1 MLSIKAQ
8 KAIAAYGGKELWQ
21 NHKYIEA
28 EVSVHGLAFTL
39 KRRPVFEHVKIKM
52 EIAKPFCTLTPIGKN
67 KNITGVLDGNN
78 VRLEDENKKITEE
91 RKNARSFFPFGR
103 RLFYWDDLD
112 MAYFANYAFW
122 NYFTL
127 PNLLL
132 SENIKWKEKT
142 EGVLEAT
149 FPPDFPT
156 HNKIQEF
163 IFDKETG
170 LLKQH
175 NYTVDIIS
183 TLAKAANVVIEHSK
197 TNNLVYPSK
206 RLVTPRSKSG
216 KALGGPILIDITVH
230 SFKLTNE

>member
-1 MLSIKAQ
+1 MLSLTAQ

-28 EVSVHGLAFTL
+28 EVSAHGLAFTL
-39 KRRPVFEHVKIKM
+39 KRRPVFEHAIIKM
-52 EIAKPFCTLTPIGKN
+52 DIAKPFCKLTPIGKN
-67 KNITGVLDGNN
+67 KNITGVLDGND
-78 VRLEDENKKITEE
+78 VRLVDENGKIIEE

-132 SENIKWKEKT
+132 SENIKWIEKT

-183 TLAKAANVVIEHSK
+183 TLAKAANVVIEHGK

-206 RLVTPRSKSG
+206 RLVTPKGKSG